1 MEIKDSMVSQDF
13 MVVSW
18 FKNAYMT
25 RSDTDKWFQKR
36 LVKSSKTSMSD
47 VSEMEKDARERERG
61 EERRGEERDPIIDQ
75 FIDLSWISKMPFAM
89 HIPTSLLY
97 KQFSLQGYIVYRKFW
112 GQNVK

>member
-36 LVKSSKTSMSD
+36 LVKSSKTSLSD
-47 VSEMEKDARERERG
+47 VSEKERERERSG
-61 EERRGEERDPIIDQ
+61 PIIDQ
-75 FIDLSWISKMPFAM
+75 FIDLSWRSKMPFAM

-112 GQNVK
+112 GQNIK